1 MKMLVVFVSNYYN
14 HHQGPFIN
22 AMHRLT
28 EGNFFFIENEKI
40 AQERLNMGWGT
51 EKKPEYVLQ
60 AYESNSVRKK
70 CEDIIWKADIVLFE
84 NTAKDLVIKRLKKG
98 KLTFLYSERCF
109 KSSYELWKLPIR
121 WFTWYKGF
129 KNHYL
134 LCASAFAAA
143 DYALVLN
150 FIGKAYKW
158 GYFPEV
164 KKYDI
169 DELMAKKLSVRK
181 QVLKH
186 SFASILWAGRLIEW
200 KHPDTSI
207 RVAASLKRKGYSFMM
222 NIIGNGEMEQQL
234 MQMIKEY
241 QVEDCVKMLGSMTP
255 DKVRKHMEQADIY
268 LFTSDFNEG
277 WGAVLNESMNSGCSV
292 VASHAIGSVPFLI
305 DNGENGL
312 IYENNNEDDLLKK
325 IEYLLNNPAV
335 RKKMG
340 IRAYETMQQT
350 WNAEVAATR
359 LIELSN
365 DLIEKGTSERYD
377 NGPCSKAEFLRN
389 GWFKA

>member
-1 MKMLVVFVSNYYN
+1 
-14 HHQGPFIN
+14 
-22 AMHRLT
+22 
-28 EGNFFFIENEKI
+28 
-40 AQERLNMGWGT
+40 
-51 EKKPEYVLQ
+51 
-60 AYESNSVRKK
+60 
-70 CEDIIWKADIVLFE
+70 
-84 NTAKDLVIKRLKKG
+84 
-98 KLTFLYSERCF
+98 
-109 KSSYELWKLPIR
+109 
-121 WFTWYKGF
+121 
-129 KNHYL
+129 
-134 LCASAFAAA
+134 
-143 DYALVLN
+143 
-150 FIGKAYKW
+150 
-158 GYFPEV
+158 
-164 KKYDI
+164 
-169 DELMAKKLSVRK
+169 
-181 QVLKH
+181 
-186 SFASILWAGRLIEW
+186 
-200 KHPDTSI
+200 
-207 RVAASLKRKGYSFMM
+207 MM